1 MVSSKLNPK
10 VQFVDTQKILD
21 GDLEHNASVY
31 QTHVLGKNIEVVLG
45 KEQRKGDI
53 SYYVAYVVLKSGK
66 VRPIGIYEI
75 KVADA
80 DSVLDDDGDVDL
92 DKLTGPIL
100 FGHVDLSDSVEP
112 ESESESDS
120 ESDTDDGTK
129 QTQSTQP
136 AKDMQSAKEVDKGF
150 PDASREEE
158 EREQEPVSTGLWIQQ
173 YMQNKN
179 YGIVDNEGG
188 GDCLFAVIR
197 DAYAQVGVTLTV
209 GDLRKKLSDEV
220 TEDIFQNY
228 YDLYSS
234 FQESSKETKVE
245 LNKIAEENNALK
257 QQLAQEPDS
266 DKQVQIVERAKS
278 LKEKFKQLK
287 GQLAITQQMHREQ
300 SFMKN
305 AKTLDQFRA
314 MINTCKF
321 WADTWAISTLERV
334 MNTKFIL
341 LSEENFEEGDL
352 KNVLQCGQLNDAVLE
367 EKGSFTPD
375 YYIIMDYTGE
385 HYKLITYKEHGIFK
399 FPQLPFSIRDKIVD
413 KCLEKMAGP
422 YAIIPEF
429 AKMKLGDDADAD
441 VSSLTVTRVTELD
454 NDPDTLFVY
463 YSKSSGKPLPGKG
476 SGEKIPP
483 SRRDEFK
490 SLAGVKDWRRK
501 LSNDWVAPIDVDGH
515 QWQSVEHY
523 YQGSKYKKGHPETY
537 YQFTLDSRSELGKSG
552 EKAKKFSEFEQDMD
566 FAGKHG
572 TEVLVNGLVAKFT
585 QHPDLHKMLL
595 DTRNATLAEYI
606 PRKPPKTSNE
616 LMTLRKNLK
625 LK

>member
-53 SYYVAYVVLKSGK
+53 SYYIAYVVLKSGK

-112 ESESESDS
+112 ESETESESDS
-120 ESDTDDGTK
+120 DTDDAAK
-129 QTQSTQP
+129 Q
-136 AKDMQSAKEVDKGF
+136 MQSAQPTKTESPEVDKDF

-228 YDLYSS
+228 YDLFTS
-234 FQESSKETKVE
+234 FQESSKVTKEE
-245 LNKIAEENNALK
+245 LKKIAQENNALK

-278 LKEKFKQLK
+278 LKEQFKRLK
-287 GQLAITQQMHREQ
+287 EELSITQQMHREQ

-305 AKTLDQFRA
+305 VKTLDQFRA

-334 MNTKFIL
+334 LNTKFIL
-341 LSEENFEEGDL
+341 LSEENFEDGDL
-352 KNVLQCGQLNDAVLE
+352 KNVLQCGQLNDAILE
-367 EKGSFTPD
+367 KKGSFTPD

-385 HYKLITYKEHGIFK
+385 HYKLITYKEHGIFR
-399 FPQLPFSIRDKIVD
+399 FTQLPFAIRDKIVD

-429 AKMKLGDDADAD
+429 AKMKLGEGDDAD
-441 VSSLTVTRVTELD
+441 VSSLSVPQVTALD

-476 SGEKIPP
+476 TGEKIPP

-501 LSNDWVAPIDVDGH
+501 LSNDWTSPIDVDGH

-537 YQFTLDSRSELGKSG
+537 YQFTLDSRSELGKSA
-552 EKAKKFSEFEQDMD
+552 EKAKKFSEFEPDMD

-572 TEVLVNGLVAKFT
+572 KEVLVNGLVSKFT

-595 DTRNATLAEYI
+595 DTRNATLAEYV
-606 PRKPPKTSNE
+606 PRKPPRPSNE
-616 LMTLRKNLK
+616 LMMLRKNLK

>member
-112 ESESESDS
+112 ESETESDS
-120 ESDTDDGTK
+120 DSDTDDGA
-129 QTQSTQP
+129 TQSAQP
-136 AKDMQSAKEVDKGF
+136 TKDMQSAKEVDKDF

-228 YDLYSS
+228 YDLYTS
-234 FQESSKETKVE
+234 FQESSKVTKEE
-245 LNKIAEENNALK
+245 LKKIAEENNALK
-257 QQLAQEPDS
+257 LQLAQEPDS

-278 LKEKFKQLK
+278 LKEQFKRLK
-287 GQLAITQQMHREQ
+287 EELSITQQMHREQ

-305 AKTLDQFRA
+305 VKTLDQFRA

-334 MNTKFIL
+334 LNTKFIL

-352 KNVLQCGQLNDAVLE
+352 KNVLQCGQLNDAILE

-399 FPQLPFSIRDKIVD
+399 FTQLPFAIRDKIVD

-429 AKMKLGDDADAD
+429 AKMKLGEGDDAD
-441 VSSLTVTRVTELD
+441 VSSLSVPQVTALD

-476 SGEKIPP
+476 TGEKIPS

-501 LSNDWVAPIDVDGH
+501 LSNDWSSPIDVDGH

-537 YQFTLDSRSELGKSG
+537 YQFTLDSRSELGKSA
-552 EKAKKFSEFEQDMD
+552 EKAKKFSEFEPDMD

-572 TEVLVNGLVAKFT
+572 REVLVNGLVAKFT

-606 PRKPPKTSNE
+606 PRKPPNTSNE

>member
-100 FGHVDLSDSVEP
+100 FEHVDLSDSVEP
-112 ESESESDS
+112 ESETESDS
-120 ESDTDDGTK
+120 DSDTDDGA
-129 QTQSTQP
+129 TQSAQP
-136 AKDMQSAKEVDKGF
+136 TKTESPKVDKDF

-228 YDLYSS
+228 YDLYTS
-234 FQESSKETKVE
+234 FQESSKVTKEE
-245 LNKIAEENNALK
+245 LKKIAEENNALK
-257 QQLAQEPDS
+257 LQLAQEPDS

-278 LKEKFKQLK
+278 LKEQFKRLK
-287 GQLAITQQMHREQ
+287 EELSITQQMHREQ

-305 AKTLDQFRA
+305 VKTLDQFRA

-334 MNTKFIL
+334 LNTKFIL

-352 KNVLQCGQLNDAVLE
+352 KNVLQCGQLNDAILE

-399 FPQLPFSIRDKIVD
+399 FTQLPFAIRDKIVD

-429 AKMKLGDDADAD
+429 AKMKLGEGDDAD
-441 VSSLTVTRVTELD
+441 VSSLSVPQVTALD

-476 SGEKIPP
+476 TGEKIPS

-501 LSNDWVAPIDVDGH
+501 LSNDWSSPIDVDGH

-537 YQFTLDSRSELGKSG
+537 YQFTLDSRSELGKSA
-552 EKAKKFSEFEQDMD
+552 EKAKKFSEFEPDMD

-572 TEVLVNGLVAKFT
+572 REVLVNGLVAKFT

-606 PRKPPKTSNE
+606 PRKPPNTSNE